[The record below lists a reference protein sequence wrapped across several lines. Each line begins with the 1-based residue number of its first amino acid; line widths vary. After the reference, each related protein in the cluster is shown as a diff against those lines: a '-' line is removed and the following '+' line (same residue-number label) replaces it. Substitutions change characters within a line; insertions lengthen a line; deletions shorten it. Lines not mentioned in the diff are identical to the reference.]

1 MGFKQ
6 GKSAEE
12 IVSQIGEGA
21 ELTGKLVF
29 ANGVR
34 INGAVKGEVRAES
47 ILEIGPVGKVD
58 ADVDVRKISIRGE
71 FHGTI
76 HASDRV
82 EIHKE
87 GKVFG
92 EIYSPCLIIE
102 SGAMFEGRCNMSD
115 SIKALKTEEI
125 LPHSAAEQKK
135 PPQTTQT
142 GET

>member
-6 GKSAEE
+6 GKSADE

-21 ELTGKLVF
+21 ELTGALVF
-29 ANGVR
+29 ADGVR
-34 INGAVKGEVRAES
+34 IHGVIKGKVRAEA
-47 ILEIGPVGKVD
+47 ILEIGPVGKMD
-58 ADVDVRKISIRGE
+58 AEVIVRKISIRGE

-76 HASDRV
+76 HASERV

-102 SGAMFEGRCNMSD
+102 SGAVFEGRCNMSD
-115 SIKALKTEEI
+115 NITAIKEAES
-125 LPHSAAEQKK
+125 PHGSKEQKNLS
-135 PPQTTQT
+135 QSIQT
-142 GET
+142 GEQ